1 MKSTQKKTTNVMKF
15 DKKMDKKQIVGLLFV
30 ILPMLFYITF
40 TIVPFISVIRNSF
53 FSMTYTKNYGY
64 IAFQNYETMWADASA
79 RKSIFNSL
87 YYMVAAVVQ
96 VVLALLLAVLTENA
110 KYRSGFKA
118 VIFLPYLLNGI
129 AIGYIFR
136 IFFSHGSILDSVI
149 GIIGISKDTLPYWL
163 RDQSINNWILASVS
177 VWRYLGLSYVIF
189 IGAISSINPNCLKAS
204 SLDGAGKIGQFLYII
219 WPSIK
224 KVVLINLLLSVV
236 SSLSEFEIPYA
247 VASGGANGTETYMT
261 LIYHIAFNERRVGLA
276 SALTV
281 TLFGQLILMCCALA
295 ALYQLL
301 DNTKERVKSYAS
313 KN

>member
-1 MKSTQKKTTNVMKF
+1 MKKIKTKTKNIGKKV
-15 DKKMDKKQIVGLLFV
+15 DREQIVGFLFIV
-30 ILPMLFYITF
+30 LPILFYIAF
-40 TIVPFISVIRNSF
+40 TIVPFISVISNSF
-53 FSMTYTKNYGY
+53 FSMTYTKNSGY
-64 IAFQNYETMWADASA
+64 IAFQNYETIWADASA

-87 YYMVAAVVQ
+87 YYMIAAVVQ
-96 VVLALLLAVLTENA
+96 VALALLLAVLTENA

-118 VIFLPYLLNGI
+118 VLFLPYLLNGI

-149 GIIGISKDTLPYWL
+149 GIIGVPKDILPYWL
-163 RDQSINNWILASVS
+163 RDQNFNNWMLASVS

-189 IGAISSINPNCLKAS
+189 IGAITSINPNCLKAS
-204 SLDGAGKIGQFLYII
+204 SLDGAGKIRQFQYVV

-247 VASGGANGTETYMT
+247 VASGGANGTGTYMT
-261 LIYHIAFNERRVGLA
+261 LIYHMAFNERKIGLA

-281 TLFGQLILMCCALA
+281 TLLCQLVLMCCALV
-295 ALYQLL
+295 ALYRLL
-301 DNTKERVKSYAS
+301 NNIGERYKCHVS
-313 KN
+313 KV